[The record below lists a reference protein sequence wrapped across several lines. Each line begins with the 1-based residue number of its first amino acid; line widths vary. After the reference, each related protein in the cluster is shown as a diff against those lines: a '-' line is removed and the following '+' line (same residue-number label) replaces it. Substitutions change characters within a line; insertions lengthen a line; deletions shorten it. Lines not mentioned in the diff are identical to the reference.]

1 MTNDLYE
8 LNLEE
13 ISVVSGGMKW
23 TPVENSDVIDARGG
37 QYQGVR
43 LHRDTGR
50 SRRRQQH
57 HPIVRRLRPSRRSA
71 FAACEQAAGC
81 SRGA

>member
-1 MTNDLYE
+1 MTADLYE

-37 QYQGVR
+37 QFKVFGFTVTLDAHGDVSSITR
-43 LHRDTGR
+43 
-50 SRRRQQH
+50 
-57 HPIVRRLRPSRRSA
+57 
-71 FAACEQAAGC
+71 
-81 SRGA
+81 

>member
-1 MTNDLYE
+1 VTNDLYE

-37 QYQGVR
+37 QFKVFGFTVTLDAHGDVSSITR
-43 LHRDTGR
+43 
-50 SRRRQQH
+50 
-57 HPIVRRLRPSRRSA
+57 
-71 FAACEQAAGC
+71 
-81 SRGA
+81 

>member
-37 QYQGVR
+37 QFKVFGFTVTLDAHGDVSSITR
-43 LHRDTGR
+43 
-50 SRRRQQH
+50 
-57 HPIVRRLRPSRRSA
+57 
-71 FAACEQAAGC
+71 
-81 SRGA
+81 